1 MSEKKLVL
9 PGEHVSSYEE
19 AEPGENTYADNDE
32 VYSAA
37 LGENSIQ
44 EGKSVVKVKNRVL
57 EQPHVGMEVY
67 AVVFKSSPN
76 NAKCDCMT
84 ASEVEGE
91 GRGVVFSAAL
101 PVTEVRRGYVDDLR
115 NEVKIGD
122 IIKAKVNKKSQS
134 GMELSIFGSRY
145 GCVKVFCPKC
155 RDEMEQVSEGIF
167 VSKCGWKERR
177 KVPHEGPETE
187 PPKEERGY
195 GRGPPREGGSR
206 SEGPRYGR
214 PRREGGFSS
223 EGRPPRR
230 FPPRSGPPRGRTN
243 DRYQRGI

>member
-1 MSEKKLVL
+1 MENKKLVL

-19 AEPGENTYADNDE
+19 AEPGENCYAEKDDI
-32 VYSAA
+32 YSAA
-37 LGENSIQ
+37 LGENSI
-44 EGKSVVKVKNRVL
+44 EGGKSVVKVKNRVL

-67 AVVFKSSPN
+67 AVIFKASPN
-76 NAKCDCMT
+76 NAKCDCMP

-101 PVTEVRRGYVDDLR
+101 PVTEVRRGYVPDLR

-122 IIKAKVNKKSQS
+122 IIKAKVNKKTQS
-134 GMELSIFGSRY
+134 GLELSIFGVRY

-177 KVPHEGPETE
+177 KVPREGPEEE
-187 PPKEERGY
+187 PREERG
-195 GRGPPREGGSR
+195 
-206 SEGPRYGR
+206 
-214 PRREGGFSS
+214 PRREGGFRS
-223 EGRPPRR
+223 EGGPRYGRGPRR
-230 FPPRSGPPRGRTN
+230 EGGPGQEGGRPDRRFERRSGPQSGRTS
-243 DRYQRGI
+243 DRYQRGY